1 MKRFFLLLP
10 VLAGSFWGVVGLFV
24 RSLTAFGMN
33 NYTILA
39 SRNLLAVLLFTLCIA
54 IYRRSLLKIRLKD
67 IWIFLGSGVLGM
79 LAMNLCYNSAITR
92 LNLSLAAILL
102 SLAPIFVMFFAA
114 FLFHERITLQKVGCM
129 AMAIVGCILSSGILE
144 QGDRLNLSLSGV
156 AFGLCSA
163 FFYSLYSIFCKIGA
177 GRGYHA
183 LTVLLYSFLF
193 NTMIASLFAD
203 WAQIGQFIAIAPLK
217 NLAYMVMHALCAA
230 VLPYILYNIAL
241 TYVDTG
247 KVSILNSSSEPT
259 AAMIFGL
266 LFFSEIPTMLSFLG
280 LIITITAIAILC
292 RPDKDIPDRKASRT
306 NAS

>member
-1 MKRFFLLLP
+1 MKRLFLLLP
-10 VLAGSFWGVVGLFV
+10 IIAGSFWGVVGLFV

-39 SRNLLAVLLFTLCIA
+39 SRNLVAVLLFVLCIA
-54 IYRRSLLKIRLKD
+54 VYNRSLLKIHPKD
-67 IWIFLGSGVLGM
+67 VWIFLGSGVLGM

-114 FLFHERITLQKVGCM
+114 ILFHERITLQKVGCM
-129 AMAIVGCILSSGILE
+129 ALAIIGCVLSSGILE
-144 QGDRLNLSLSGV
+144 QSDGLNLSASGV

-177 GRGYHA
+177 SRGYHA

-193 NTMIASLFAD
+193 NTIVASLFAD
-203 WAQIGQFIAIAPLK
+203 WAQIGQFIAISPAK
-217 NLAYMVMHALCAA
+217 NIAYMVMHALCAA
-230 VLPYILYNIAL
+230 VLPYILYNISL

-259 AAMIFGL
+259 AAMVFGM
-266 LFFSEIPTMLSFLG
+266 LFFSEIPTVLSFIG
-280 LIITITAIAILC
+280 LVITIVAIALLC
-292 RPDKDIPDRKASRT
+292 RPDKSE
-306 NAS
+306 